1 VCVYIWVVF
10 FCPDYALIHLFHSPL
25 DHFFLAMADLCCV
38 VIMLV
43 ILLVINL
50 MIVIDSRLVH
60 QLLCSPHDVKQ
71 RQSYICVVSYA
82 CVVS

>member
-1 VCVYIWVVF
+1 
-10 FCPDYALIHLFHSPL
+10 
-25 DHFFLAMADLCCV
+25 MADLCCV

-50 MIVIDSRLVH
+50 MRVIDSRLVH
-60 QLLCSPHDVKQ
+60 KLLCSPYDVKQ
-71 RQSYICVVSYA
+71 RQSYLCVVSYA